1 MSEVST
7 VKSRASVM
15 LYNNEKKAWEP
26 AEGIRGMSYVQV
38 YHHEGNNTFR
48 IVGRCMTDHQVV
60 VINSA
65 IIRNMKYNAATPTF
79 HQWRDQRQVYGLN
92 FHSKDD
98 AAQFKDAIDDALDA
112 LNSVAPTP
120 PAAPP
125 GPPQPPPAPPAPS
138 PPAAPP
144 GPSVPAA
151 PPGPPMGGGGVPA
164 PPPPPPAPPAG
175 GGGGS
180 GGGSLASQIAA
191 AKLKK
196 ASSEPKVEPKSS
208 SSGSFGGDM
217 MAEMQRKLAARKA
230 KDGAE
235 EQTPVRNQVPEVRSE
250 PRTERIPS
258 ANKLPKSNVPA
269 PPTSNHSPVKSSA
282 SKQDSKVDGVGSSQL
297 QELKMEILAEFRKD
311 LDAAKADIIQAMR
324 QEFSRTR

>member
-15 LYNNEKKAWEP
+15 MYNNEKKAWEP
-26 AEGIRGMSYVQV
+26 AEGVRGMSHVQV

-48 IVGRCMTDHQVV
+48 IVGRSMTDHQVV
-60 VINSA
+60 VINCS

-98 AAQFKDAIDDALDA
+98 AAQFKDAVDEALDT
-112 LNSVAPTP
+112 LNAASQPQRSHTQQYVPQNTPKNWQNRYPSQNDAAEEAQREPEKPKTVSSSISITPSAPAAPTP

-125 GPPQPPPAPPAPS
+125 GPPQPPAAPPTPT

-144 GPSVPAA
+144 APAAPAA
-151 PPGPPMGGGGVPA
+151 PPAPPMAGGGVPA
-164 PPPPPPAPPAG
+164 PPPPPPPPPSGGSAG
-175 GGGGS
+175 GGGG
-180 GGGSLASQIAA
+180 GSLAQQIAA

-196 ASSEPKVEPKSS
+196 AQEQPKPEPKQSRGG
-208 SSGSFGGDM
+208 GSGGDM

-230 KDGAE
+230 KEGGDEPA
-235 EQTPVRNQVPEVRSE
+235 PARNHMPAVESRSE
-250 PRTERIPS
+250 PRADRTPS
-258 ANKLPKSNVPA
+258 G
-269 PPTSNHSPVKSSA
+269 TIC
-282 SKQDSKVDGVGSSQL
+282 DGV
-297 QELKMEILAEFRKD
+297 
-311 LDAAKADIIQAMR
+311 
-324 QEFSRTR
+324 